1 MTHGGARAGAGRK
14 AVALEDKRVTLGAR
28 VTPQTKHWL
37 ESQAF
42 EQGVSIGRIVEE
54 LVKAF
59 VDGTENEI

>member
-1 MTHGGARAGAGRK
+1 MAHGGAREGAGRK
-14 AVALEDKRVTLGAR
+14 AVAIQDKRVTLGAR
-28 VTPQTKHWL
+28 VTPQTKRWL

-54 LVKAF
+54 LVRAF

>member
-1 MTHGGARAGAGRK
+1 MAHGGARQGAGRK
-14 AVALEDKRVTLGAR
+14 AVAPSEKRVTLGAR
-28 VTPQTKHWL
+28 VTPETKRWL

-59 VDGTENEI
+59 IE

>member
-1 MTHGGARAGAGRK
+1 MAHGGAREGAGRK
-14 AVALEDKRVTLGAR
+14 AVALQDKRVTLGAR
-28 VTPQTKHWL
+28 VTPQTKRWL

-42 EQGVSIGRIVEE
+42 DQGVSIGRIVEE